1 MTTSGVANFD
11 LQFDDMIT
19 EAYERCGIE
28 VRDGYDMKTAIR
40 SLNLIFAEWANR
52 GLNLWTIEQRQV
64 ELVAGV
70 YEYELPSDT
79 VNALSAVIR
88 TNAGLSTQQDIT
100 IDRISR
106 AEWLHIPNKKTESRP
121 AQYYVQRSVPTTVYL
136 YPAPDNTQTW
146 TFVYYAI
153 RRIENAGAYTN
164 TADVVFRFLPALVA
178 ALAFQLAVK
187 KAPERMGDL
196 KQLYEEEFARAAA
209 EDRDTASVFLV
220 PTYTAR

>member
-11 LQFDDMIT
+11 LQFDDLIT

-28 VRDGYDMKTAIR
+28 SRDGYEMKTALR
-40 SLNLIFAEWANR
+40 SLNIIFAEWANR
-52 GLNLWTIEQRQV
+52 GLNLWTIEQREV
-64 ELVAGV
+64 LLVAGQF
-70 YEYELPSDT
+70 EYELPSDT

-88 TNAGLSTQQDIT
+88 TNAGQSTQQDIT

-106 AEWLHIPNKKTESRP
+106 AEWLHIPNKYTQSRP
-121 AQYYVQRSVPTTVYL
+121 AQYYVQRSVPTTLYL
-136 YPAPDNTQTW
+136 YPAPDDTQTY

-153 RRIENAGAYTN
+153 RRIENTGAYIN
-164 TADVVFRFLPALVA
+164 TADIVFRFLPALVA
-178 ALAFQLAVK
+178 ALAFHLSVK
-187 KAPERMGDL
+187 KAPDRMVAL

-220 PTYTAR
+220 PTYTQR